1 MCSVLNLHRT
11 KPDGVVR
18 RLFTRGSCTTK
29 DGSRKH
35 QSHWDAL
42 ILPLAKKK
50 QKKTGHCWRVET
62 ERFTLR
68 HCSRC
73 SDRLSSTAIKT
84 VRWRW
89 IWWRPVCSDSQ
100 RWLLEAVKDC
110 TWRFPSQVSLLFQLW
125 NQCFRCSAVC
135 FHHASVWTSYSA
147 EFPGPP
153 SNCFLS
159 FTVEYQ

>member
-1 MCSVLNLHRT
+1 MQCFKLTLDKTRRCSTPSVHQRELYHQRWEPQTSVSLRCVDS
-11 KPDGVVR
+11 P
-18 RLFTRGSCTTK
+18 
-29 DGSRKH
+29 SRK
-35 QSHWDAL
+35 
-42 ILPLAKKK
+42 K
-50 QKKTGHCWRVET
+50 KKTGHCWRVET